1 MRNYLKAFAF
11 VAVTGGFIFAQ
22 SSATATYAANSKSVD
37 TYTTYDLAAR
47 QDTTPTDTTKKKKKE
62 KKEKE
67 DTSATRIISIR

>member
-37 TYTTYDLAAR
+37 TYTSYDLSAR
-47 QDTTPTDTTKKKKKE
+47 QDTTPTDTTKKKKD

-67 DTSATRIISIR
+67 DTSAARIISIR